1 MQPDYCHAL
10 RTLSHQLLTTP
21 LEQTAILALLE
32 SQLELV
38 APTAPALI
46 FLYDPDSNCYAL
58 QRSNHVA
65 PATDTEVRFDG
76 SSSLARWLA
85 ESELPLYLA
94 QSQPG
99 AQELP
104 AHERQALDALGL
116 DLVLPIRT
124 RPHSQATDRLA
135 GWIAL
140 GPRPTGESYSSD
152 ELSFLASVADQAALA
167 LENARLHERIK
178 AVDRDRSEFV
188 DFVAHELK
196 QPMTAIQGYARMLM
210 MGIGGQASDTHQE
223 FARVINSNSDRM
235 GKLVNDLLEIS
246 RLEAGRIQ
254 LRLAPL
260 RLDEIVDDLLANTR
274 AEMEARHHTLEVN
287 VPDDLPEILA
297 DPQRLLQALTNL
309 LVNAYWYTPN
319 GGTIRIVATRQDR
332 VDASPGSVQVAI
344 SDTGIGMSPQDL
356 ARLEGKFFRAD
367 HDLVRAQPGMGLG
380 VPIARH
386 LVELHGGKLSVQSQ
400 VNQGSTFSITVPIA
414 STSDD

>member
-1 MQPDYCHAL
+1 
-10 RTLSHQLLTTP
+10 
-21 LEQTAILALLE
+21 
-32 SQLELV
+32 
-38 APTAPALI
+38 
-46 FLYDPDSNCYAL
+46 
-58 QRSNHVA
+58 
-65 PATDTEVRFDG
+65 
-76 SSSLARWLA
+76 
-85 ESELPLYLA
+85 
-94 QSQPG
+94 
-99 AQELP
+99 
-104 AHERQALDALGL
+104 
-116 DLVLPIRT
+116 
-124 RPHSQATDRLA
+124 
-135 GWIAL
+135 
-140 GPRPTGESYSSD
+140 
-152 ELSFLASVADQAALA
+152 
-167 LENARLHERIK
+167 
-178 AVDRDRSEFV
+178 
-188 DFVAHELK
+188 
-196 QPMTAIQGYARMLM
+196 
-210 MGIGGQASDTHQE
+210 
-223 FARVINSNSDRM
+223 M